1 MAKWVCTICGYECE
15 GDTPEVPCPVCGAG
29 EEAYENVRKFF
40 EMKAG
45 GMALCRAN
53 VVVSCQRGSPDTA
66 AADRRG
72 TWLTERRLGR

>member
-1 MAKWVCTICGYECE
+1 
-15 GDTPEVPCPVCGAG
+15 
-29 EEAYENVRKFF
+29 
-40 EMKAG
+40 MKAG

-53 VVVSCQRGSPDTA
+53 VVVSCQRDSPDTA